1 MSCSSGS
8 SITRKISSLAVTKI
22 ALPGSAGTG
31 PLSVCRRWR
40 KGARRYLI
48 GRQRLSARVQWPVD
62 YGEGFPDLAWNSI
75 GGHGTAAGRGF
86 RQPGGGEAKHPRCEK
101 VAERLGN
108 TPTICRRCY
117 VHPEIIA
124 CYQEGSLLAELGNNL
139 DSELPNDSDLFDC
152 APPERSQPKTRR
164 RT

>member
-1 MSCSSGS
+1 M
-8 SITRKISSLAVTKI
+8 
-22 ALPGSAGTG
+22 AL
-31 PLSVCRRWR
+31 
-40 KGARRYLI
+40 
-48 GRQRLSARVQWPVD
+48 RQ
-62 YGEGFPDLAWNSI
+62 
-75 GGHGTAAGRGF
+75 AAAFDSPAEEKQNIRD
-86 RQPGGGEAKHPRCEK
+86 AIEK

-152 APPERSQPKTRR
+152 APPERSQPKT
-164 RT
+164 